1 LGSVD
6 NLGGFMLL
14 DPWTNFVVDGAT
26 FDLTA
31 NYVIEYCAMQAMR
44 RKL

>member
-14 DPWTNFVVDGAT
+14 DPWTNFVVDGAR

-31 NYVIEYCAMQAMR
+31 NYVIEYCAMQATR
-44 RKL
+44 DAA